1 MLAKSDL
8 MQASKVA
15 TFAAIAWSTPPR
27 FWRKVAAAMR
37 GFEQND
43 ASPSLH
49 VFQRVLGPAFDA
61 NALAMLVDR
70 RRMCSREAKLQILGL
85 NGPWRSWRPDI
96 RLHGEAQLRKA
107 FDAGRGVILWVSDSA
122 YSTLIFK
129 MALARAGYRA
139 SQLTRPNHGFSNSS
153 FGIRFLNP
161 FWCRVEDRF
170 LEERVLIY
178 GDNAAP
184 ALAILRA
191 RLAANRLVII
201 TVGAVAHRFA
211 EVPFFRHHIRVP
223 TGPIRLA
230 QATGAPLL
238 PGFAF
243 ARENGGFDVTIESA
257 LPPPDKPGAFDSV
270 AAAYAK
276 RLEPFVKKYP
286 EQWTGWDYLL
296 SKETSAATD

>member
-1 MLAKSDL
+1 MTKSDL
-8 MQASKVA
+8 MQASKIA
-15 TFAAIAWSTPPR
+15 AFAAIAWSTPPR
-27 FWRKVAAAMR
+27 FWRKVAAAMPR
-37 GFEQND
+37 FERAD
-43 ASPSLH
+43 ATPSLR
-49 VFQRVLGPAFDA
+49 VFQRILGPAFDA
-61 NALAMLVDR
+61 NALAILDDR

-85 NGPWRSWRPDI
+85 SGPWRFWRPDI
-96 RLHGEAQLRKA
+96 RLHGEAHLRKA
-107 FDAGRGVILWVSDSA
+107 LDDGRGAILWVTESA
-122 YSTLIFK
+122 YSTIIFK

-139 SQLTRPNHGFSNSS
+139 CQLSRPNHGFSNSS

-161 FWCRVEDRF
+161 FWRRVEDRF
-170 LEERVLIY
+170 LEDRAIIS

-184 ALAILRA
+184 ALAILRD

-211 EVPFFRHHIRVP
+211 EVPLSRHRIRVP

-230 QATGAPLL
+230 QVTGAPLL

-243 ARENGGFDVTIESA
+243 AAEDGSFDVTIQRV
-257 LPPPDKPGAFDSV
+257 LPPPDKPGVFDSV

-286 EQWTGWDYLL
+286 EQWTGWEYLL
-296 SKETSAATD
+296 SREVPAVAD